1 MKRKKQ
7 PGGVRTWIHKLLSR
21 GSGTAWLRILFY
33 CGGAAIC
40 ILAIL
45 PVGSMQVRAEGY
57 WPTGPEVQ
65 AEAAVVMEAS
75 TGTVLYEKNPHEQ
88 LYPASITKIMTTLLA
103 IENCKLD
110 EQVTFSYD
118 SVHKIE
124 RDSTHISRDV
134 GEIMTMEQCLYGVML
149 GSANDCAYAVAEHA
163 GNGYENFVAMMNE
176 RAAGLGC
183 TDTHFNNP
191 HGLPDP
197 QHYTSAYDMALIS
210 REALDNDI
218 FRSITGTAK
227 YTIPVTNKHP
237 NDETYVI
244 NHHQMLTNYKG
255 VTKFLYKYCI
265 GGKTG
270 YTDAAG
276 NTLVT
281 YAEKDGM
288 TLICVVLREPSESQY
303 KDTRALFDYCYDNFK
318 LWNVVDNETEF
329 QTDGHDKEGVLGA
342 EESLVVLEPTGQ
354 IVLPKTAAFTDASCS
369 VHKVSGDGRTDGTVA
384 VLEYTYA
391 DRVVGGADIR
401 VTDTQVEA
409 YPFQATETSGKNSP
423 FIQIEMKYI
432 LLGVVILAALAGLAL
447 LIVFLSRDFYI
458 LRNRSRRRRGQ
469 KRRFKV
475 IKRGRHSRW
484 KTRW

>member
-1 MKRKKQ
+1 MKKIKRYMAAACMLA
-7 PGGVRTWIHKLLSR
+7 V
-21 GSGTAWLRILFY
+21 LF
-33 CGGAAIC
+33 CGN
-40 ILAIL
+40 LK
-45 PVGSMQVRAEGY
+45 VQAEGY

-75 TGTVLYEKNPHEQ
+75 TGTVLYEKNAHEQ
-88 LYPASITKIMTTLLA
+88 LYPASSTKIMTTLLA

-118 SVHKIE
+118 SVHNIE

-149 GSANDCAYAVAEHA
+149 GSANDCAYAVAEHV
-163 GNGYENFVAMMNE
+163 GNGYDSFVAMMND
-176 RAAGLGC
+176 RAAQLGC

-191 HGLPDP
+191 HGLPDT

-210 REALDNDI
+210 KAALKNDI
-218 FRSITGTAK
+218 FRSITATAR

-237 NDETYVI
+237 DEETYLV
-244 NHHQMLTNYKG
+244 NHHQMLTGYKG
-255 VTKFLYKYCI
+255 VTKYLYEYCI

-270 YTDAAG
+270 YTEAAG

-288 TLICVVLREPSESQY
+288 TLICVVLKEPAESQY
-303 KDTRALFDYCYDNFK
+303 KDTRALFDYCYTNFK

-329 QTDGHDKEGVLGA
+329 QTDKSGESGALGA
-342 EESLVVLEPTGQ
+342 GQSLVALDPEGQ
-354 IVLPKTAAFTDASCS
+354 IVLPKTAAFADASYRVREVNGAGGS
-369 VHKVSGDGRTDGTVA
+369 DGDGADGTVA

-391 DRVVGGADIR
+391 DRVVGGANIQ
-401 VTDTQVEA
+401 VTDSQVEA
-409 YPFQATETSGKNSP
+409 YPFQITETGAKGSP
-423 FIQIEMKYI
+423 FLDVNIKYI
-432 LLGVVILAALAGLAL
+432 LLGIVILAAAAGLVL
-447 LIVFLSRDFYI
+447 LIVYLVRNFYI
-458 LRNRSRRRRGQ
+458 LRYRSQRRRRQ

-475 IKRGRHSRW
+475 IKKGRHSKW